1 MKTKKIVTFILILIS
16 IITITKTVFGFDHI
30 WQTGEDWITGSS
42 STESDT
48 NYDKLEEVTNIIW
61 GIGVFVVLIGG
72 VILGIRFMLVG
83 GIEERAEIK
92 KQMMPYIV
100 GTLIIFG
107 ALTIWKIVIEIME
120 GLGD

>member
-16 IITITKTVFGFDHI
+16 IITITKTVFGFDNI
-30 WQTGEDWITGSS
+30 WESGEKWISGSS
-42 STESDT
+42 STQSSAND
-48 NYDKLEEVTNIIW
+48 DLEKVTNIIW

-100 GTLIIFG
+100 GTVIVFG
-107 ALTIWKIVIEIME
+107 ALTIWKLIIEIME